1 MTSQSQTML
10 ENGLFSI
17 LVICAAVAVFVCV
30 LAVGTL
36 TTLFPF
42 KTVEWEGMSGEI
54 CNTSVRCVTVP
65 KRQKRT
71 LPEPRVIES
80 SPKLMASLSPK
91 EGNPSEGPSQKQPSP
106 LGTLVKTAD
115 LGAAPSSLIE
125 RMMQINDIEFP

>member
-36 TTLFPF
+36 TTLFPLR
-42 KTVEWEGMSGEI
+42 TVEWEGTSGEI
-54 CNTSVRCVTVP
+54 CNTSARCVTVP
-65 KRQKRT
+65 KLQRRT
-71 LPEPRVIES
+71 VPEPKVIES
-80 SPKLMASLSPK
+80 SPKLMASPSPK
-91 EGNPSEGPSQKQPSP
+91 EGNPTDEPSQKQPSP

-115 LGAAPSSLIE
+115 LDAARSSLFN
-125 RMMQINDIEFP
+125 RMMQITDIEFP

>member
-42 KTVEWEGMSGEI
+42 KTAEWEAMSGEI
-54 CNTSVRCVTVP
+54 CNTSVRCVMVP
-65 KRQKRT
+65 KLRKRT
-71 LPEPRVIES
+71 VPEPRATES
-80 SPKLMASLSPK
+80 SLKLMASLSPK
-91 EGNPSEGPSQKQPSP
+91 DGNSGESPSQKSPNP

-115 LGAAPSSLIE
+115 LDAARSSLLS
-125 RMMQINDIEFP
+125 RMMQITDIEFP

>member
-1 MTSQSQTML
+1 
-10 ENGLFSI
+10 
-17 LVICAAVAVFVCV
+17 
-30 LAVGTL
+30 
-36 TTLFPF
+36 
-42 KTVEWEGMSGEI
+42 
-54 CNTSVRCVTVP
+54 VP

-91 EGNPSEGPSQKQPSP
+91 EGNPGDEPSQKQPSP

>member
-1 MTSQSQTML
+1 ML

-42 KTVEWEGMSGEI
+42 KTVELEGMSGEI

-65 KRQKRT
+65 KLQKRT
-71 LPEPRVIES
+71 VPEPRVIES

-91 EGNPSEGPSQKQPSP
+91 EGDDPTESPSQNQPSP

-115 LGAAPSSLIE
+115 LDAARSSLFD